1 MLPTAAR
8 THREQGQAVV
18 ELAIVLPVL
27 AALLLGILQFG
38 IAFNH
43 YLSLTDAVRTGART
57 AAVSR
62 HLGAD
67 AAVAATK
74 AEVENSTSDITL
86 TDSEV
91 NVDSTWTQGSQ
102 VTVTATYPYSIS
114 IFGLPVKT
122 GDLTSTSKE
131 RVE

>member
-1 MLPTAAR
+1 MPPIAAHTR
-8 THREQGQAVV
+8 DERGQALA

-27 AALLLGILQFG
+27 AGLLLGIIQFG

-43 YLSLTDAVRTGART
+43 YLSLTDAVRAGART

-62 HLGAD
+62 HLGASG
-67 AAVAATK
+67 AVDATK
-74 AEVENSTSDITL
+74 TAVKGATSDITL
-86 TDSEV
+86 TDAQVTV
-91 NVDSTWTQGSQ
+91 NSTWTQGSQ

-114 IFGLPVKT
+114 IFGVPVT
-122 GDLTSTSKE
+122 AGNLTSTSKE

>member
-1 MLPTAAR
+1 MPPIAAR
-8 THREQGQAVV
+8 TRDERGQALA

-27 AALLLGILQFG
+27 AGLLLGIIQFG

-43 YLSLTDAVRTGART
+43 YLSLTDAVRAGART

-62 HLGAD
+62 HLGSS

-74 AEVENSTSDITL
+74 ASVENSTSDITL
-86 TDSEV
+86 TDAQVS
-91 NVDSTWTQGSQ
+91 VDSTWTQGSQ

-114 IFGLPVKT
+114 IFGLPVMT
-122 GDLTSTSKE
+122 GDLTSTTKE

>member
-1 MLPTAAR
+1 MPPIAAR
-8 THREQGQAVV
+8 TRDERGQALA

-27 AALLLGILQFG
+27 AGLLLGILQFG

-43 YLSLTDAVRTGART
+43 YLSLTDAVRAGART

-62 HLGAD
+62 HLGASE
-67 AAVAATK
+67 AVAATK
-74 AEVENSTSDITL
+74 TAVKDATSDITL
-86 TDSEV
+86 TDAQVSV
-91 NVDSTWTQGSQ
+91 TSSWTQGSQ

-122 GDLTSTSKE
+122 GNLTSTTKE

>member
-1 MLPTAAR
+1 MPPTAAPIR
-8 THREQGQAVV
+8 DERGQALA

-27 AALLLGILQFG
+27 AGLLLGILQFG

-43 YLSLTDAVRTGART
+43 YLSLTDAVRAGART

-62 HLGAD
+62 HLGA
-67 AAVAATK
+67 AGAVAATK
-74 AEVENSTSDITL
+74 TSVENATSDITL
-86 TDSEV
+86 TDSQV
-91 NVDSTWTQGSQ
+91 TVTSTWTQGSQ

-114 IFGLPVKT
+114 IFGLPVKS
-122 GDLTSTSKE
+122 GNLTSTTKE

>member
-1 MLPTAAR
+1 MPPTAPHIR
-8 THREQGQAVV
+8 DERGQALA

-27 AALLLGILQFG
+27 AGLLLGIIQFG

-43 YLSLTDAVRTGART
+43 YLSLTDAVRAGART

-62 HLGAD
+62 HLGAG
-67 AAVAATK
+67 AAVGATK
-74 AEVENSTSDITL
+74 TAVRNATSDITL
-86 TDSEV
+86 TDSQV
-91 NVDSTWTQGSQ
+91 SVDSPWTQGSQ

-114 IFGLPVKT
+114 IFGLPVIT
-122 GDLTSTSKE
+122 GDLTSTTKE